1 MIHSIRNWNANAA
14 CVHVVIGCKK
24 ARVLPFRRLIMS
36 RMQSQ
41 RRQVKFRWTQF
52 TLVERKGKSM
62 SMILIMCAV
71 SPPVLHPEV
80 VPSKNCD
87 SRLLGWSP
95 KSSQTFWQLPRVES
109 RRFHHGPWRGHH
121 TRTRLYTQG
130 HRTCSNY
137 VPGKKRSF
145 LESND
150 ELFMSRGKC
159 VSTEC
164 ESLRP
169 RSGSIFDRS
178 VRTVVIFFFLVF
190 YVARDV
196 VSLNMMNW

>member
-87 SRLLGWSP
+87 SRLSGWSP
-95 KSSQTFWQLPRVES
+95 KSSQHFD
-109 RRFHHGPWRGHH
+109 
-121 TRTRLYTQG
+121 
-130 HRTCSNY
+130 N
-137 VPGKKRSF
+137 
-145 LESND
+145 
-150 ELFMSRGKC
+150 SRGWNPV
-159 VSTEC
+159 VSTT
-164 ESLRP
+164 
-169 RSGSIFDRS
+169 
-178 VRTVVIFFFLVF
+178 VRDADTTPAHASTPKATAHVLIMFQGKN
-190 YVARDV
+190 ARF
-196 VSLNMMNW
+196 